1 MYNFLDTSAILNGAL
16 NDYSDSYISMIVLN
30 ELENIKTSANKDEET
45 KFKARKAARII
56 LESNNISYG
65 VID

>member
-1 MYNFLDTSAILNGAL
+1 MYNFLDTSAVLNGAL

-45 KFKARKAARII
+45 KFKARKAARTI
-56 LESNNISYG
+56 LESKSISYG
-65 VID
+65 IAD

>member
-30 ELENIKTSANKDEET
+30 ELENIKTSASKDEKI
-45 KFKARKAARII
+45 KFKARKAARTI
-56 LESNNISYG
+56 LELTNISYG
-65 VID
+65 VVD